1 MFYGFY
7 LFIFC
12 VTVLLAVVLTM
23 AMRKLAFRYDFLDM
37 PEGRKMHAAAKPLLG
52 GLGIFV
58 AFNFVL
64 LSVLLLFHFGFF
76 KSYEIC
82 RYISDTLSGNR
93 IFAVLSGG
101 FMVMLLGL
109 YDDRKCVGP
118 HIKLLAQFLIA
129 AYVFFMGIK
138 ITLFVDSIFV
148 SYLFTSFWVVFIMNA
163 FNLLDNID
171 GLSAGIAVIA
181 CIFSVCISL
190 FFGQYVEALMFLILA
205 GAVLGFLFFN
215 FSPSSIFM
223 GDCGSLFIGYMISV
237 LTIETTYLVSSDK
250 LYVSFMTPV
259 LLLAIPLYDTFSVL
273 IIRMKNRV
281 SIFAGDNNHFSH
293 RLLRLGMS
301 VKGAVLF
308 LYLISCAVS
317 ICAVL
322 IPYVSFLA
330 ALLLFIQ
337 SLIIL
342 FIVAMLEY
350 YGSKINNTK

>member
-1 MFYGFY
+1 MFYSFY
-7 LFIFC
+7 LC
-12 VTVLLAVVLTM
+12 VFAITLCLSVGLTLL
-23 AMRKLAFRYDFLDM
+23 MRKIAFKYAFLDR
-37 PEGRKMHAAAKPLLG
+37 PEGRKMHTNAKPLLG
-52 GLGIFV
+52 GLGIFI
-58 AFNFVL
+58 AFNV
-64 LSVLLLFHFGFF
+64 VLLLVLGSFHVGFF
-76 KSYEIC
+76 EGSEIGK
-82 RYISDTLSGNR
+82 YIWKIVSGNR
-93 IFAVLSGG
+93 IFAILSGG

-118 HIKLLAQFLIA
+118 QVKLLAQFLIA

-138 ITLFVDSIFV
+138 ITLFVDNLFI
-148 SYLFTSFWVVFIMNA
+148 SYVFTSFWVVFIMNS

-181 CIFSVCISL
+181 CIFSVCIS
-190 FFGQYVEALMFLILA
+190 FFYGQYLGALMFLILA
-205 GAVLGFLFFN
+205 AAILGFLFFN

-237 LTIETTYLVSSDK
+237 LTIETTYLVSSDR

-273 IIRMKNRV
+273 LIRMKNRV

-322 IPYVSFLA
+322 IPYVSFFA
-330 ALLLFIQ
+330 ALLLFVQ

-350 YGSKINNTK
+350 YGSKINNKK